1 MPSTEKP
8 TQTADEHAEE
18 MAAAKEALD
27 RLAAEKEARAKAL
40 SHVQG
45 GSGRGG
51 SKVGP
56 RQQNVT
62 GQRMTGRKSG
72 DR

>member
-1 MPSTEKP
+1 MTEKP
-8 TQTADEHAEE
+8 AQTPEEHAAE

-40 SHVQG
+40 QHVRG

-56 RQQNVT
+56 GQQNQT
-62 GQRMTGRKSG
+62 GARMTGRKSG